1 MAGARHFKALICW
14 QLADELKVRLYAVV
28 ERPHVRRDFRWVDQV
43 VTSASSAPSNIAE
56 GFGRWSN
63 AERLHYFDI
72 SRASLNEIQNHLK
85 DGLDLRHIDGL
96 EYREL
101 HMLSARALTALA
113 RFQSYLR
120 RYESQ
125 RAGDPNER
133 AKNRRWKPRRPSDAP
148 RRPSDAPKR
157 TKSQKSDRKEDLR
170 EGEGGKAGAGGGNR
184 NDD

>member
-85 DGLDLRHIDGL
+85 DGLDLRHIDGT

-101 HMLSARALTALA
+101 HMLSGRALTALA

-125 RAGDPNER
+125 RAGDPNQR
-133 AKNRRWKPRRPSDAP
+133 AKNRRRKPRRPSDAP
-148 RRPSDAPKR
+148 SRP
-157 TKSQKSDRKEDLR
+157 KSQKSDRKDRKEDRR
-170 EGEGGKAGAGGGNR
+170 EGKEGTRGAGGGNR
-184 NDD
+184 NDE